1 MEFLPKEF
9 QKERYRKIYGEDFF
23 EFLKILPQSIRVN
36 TIKISVKDFK
46 RKVEEKGWKLKGFD
60 WYDEGFYVEANENI
74 SKTIEHQIGYFF
86 IQNASSM
93 VPPLVLDPKKDEII
107 LDLCAAPGAKT
118 TQLAQI
124 MENTGVIIAN
134 DVKVKRIRAL
144 KGNLQR
150 MGVVNT
156 VITIMD
162 GGKFWKTGLKFEKI
176 LLDVPCSGSGSL
188 NPRVFQQIGKY
199 TLNYLKKIQ
208 KRLLISASKCLKKD
222 GILVYS
228 TCSLEPEENEEIIDF
243 AIKKLGLET
252 EEIKIKGL
260 EYIEGLRSWNG
271 NVFSEGV
278 KRAIRIIPKEKEGF
292 FICKL
297 RK

>member
-1 MEFLPKEF
+1 MEFLLKNF
-9 QKERYRKIYGEDFF
+9 QEERYKKIYGNEFL
-23 EFLKILPQSIRVN
+23 EFLKMPPQSIRVN

-46 RKVEEKGWKLKGFD
+46 KKVEEKNWKLKPLE
-60 WYDEGFYVEANENI
+60 YYEEGFYVEANENI

-93 VPPLVLDPKKDEII
+93 VPPLVLEPKKDDII

-118 TQLAQI
+118 TQIAQI
-124 MENTGVIIAN
+124 MENRGAIIAN
-134 DVKVKRIRAL
+134 DIKIKRIRAL

-150 MGVVNT
+150 MGVLNT
-156 VITIMD
+156 IITMMD
-162 GGKFWKTGLKFEKI
+162 GEKFWKTGLKFEKI

-188 NPRVFQQIGKY
+188 NPRIFQQIGKY
-199 TLNYLKKIQ
+199 TLNYLTKIQ
-208 KRLLISASKCLKKD
+208 KRLLISASRCLEED

-243 AIKKLGLET
+243 AVRKLGLET

-260 EYIEGLRSWNG
+260 EYLEGLGSWNG
-271 NVFSEGV
+271 KIFSEEV
-278 KRAIRIIPKEKEGF
+278 KRAIRIIPREKEGF